1 MNTKSYK
8 IGILREENDPWIR
21 RTPLVPSDCED
32 IIKNFGI
39 EIIVQQSEVRCFSDD
54 DYKSI
59 GCTIDEDLSQCD
71 LILGIQ
77 PPAINRLIEKKTYAI
92 LAKVEKKNLSTEF
105 IDYILKKRIRLID
118 YESIKYTTINIPF
131 KFPKSLSFSNLAG
144 FAGVTNILKLLA
156 ELLLSRKI
164 STPFVFSRL
173 AHMYSNTNDM
183 IQHFNSMGRF
193 LEIQLIA
200 KEICPFVIGIIG
212 NGSAAIGVIEA
223 LSNLPHK
230 FITISELLKINGE
243 SKININDEEYRN
255 KIFICVF
262 DYKDIYFNNYQ
273 EYSDLNMSEE
283 FINNEKNIAE
293 KFNYEDFNTNPSSYN
308 SLFFHY
314 LPYLTCIINCIS
326 WKSNYPKILLKKDF
340 QDVLLFKNQ
349 KLLGICD
356 ISCDID
362 GSIEILNEYCSNS
375 EPFFI
380 YEPITDKKLKNMDL
394 STKESIV
401 YHANPNLSDAF
412 AEEASIQFSSKFKN
426 YAVRIC
432 KSYYNP
438 KKLGRKTSNTS
449 EMNTF
454 DNEPDLQESVISE
467 HGSITEKFRNIIK
480 TKFSEIKSLN
490 LMKFHIIVKLRG
502 HIFDKGAFKKIID
515 ECSSYNVVVNT
526 IFLRVGENDE
536 SISVAYLE
544 FNSDLVEKLLEF
556 NSLIDSWLSEDVE
569 KMIVFSKLK

>member
-1 MNTKSYK
+1 MSNKTYK

-21 RTPLVPSDCED
+21 RAPLTPSDCEF
-32 IIKNFGI
+32 IIKNFNI
-39 EIIVQQSEVRCFSDD
+39 QIVVQQSEVRCFSDD
-54 DYKSI
+54 EYKNL
-59 GCTIDEDLSQCD
+59 GCSIDEDLSSCD

-77 PPAINRLIEKKTYAI
+77 PPMINRLIEKKTYAI
-92 LAKVEKKNLSTEF
+92 LAKVEKNNLSTEF
-105 IDYILKKRIRLID
+105 IDYVLKNRIRLID
-118 YESIKYTTINIPF
+118 YENIKYTTINIPF
-131 KFPKSLSFSNLAG
+131 KFPKNLSFSNLAG

-173 AHMYSNTNDM
+173 AHMYSNTEDM
-183 IQHFNSMGRF
+183 VKHFISMGRF

-200 KEICPFVIGIIG
+200 KEVCPFVFGILG
-212 NGSAAIGVIEA
+212 NGNAAMGVIEA

-230 FITISELLKINGE
+230 FISISELL
-243 SKININDEEYRN
+243 NINSEYKNDIENEEYRN

-283 FINNEKNIAE
+283 FINNEKNLSD
-293 KFNYEDFNTNPSSYN
+293 KFIYEDFSLNPNNYN

-314 LPYLTCIINCIS
+314 LPYLSCIINCIS
-326 WKSNYPKILLKKDF
+326 WKSNFPKILRKNNF
-340 QDVLLFKNQ
+340 QDILLFKKQ

-375 EPFFI
+375 EPYFI

-394 STKESIV
+394 STKESIL

-412 AEEASIQFSSKFKN
+412 AEEASIQFSSKFKE

-432 KSYYNP
+432 KSYYCP

-449 EMNTF
+449 EINTF
-454 DNEPDLQESVISE
+454 DNEPDLQESVITE
-467 HGSITEKFRNIIK
+467 HGSITDKFRNLIK
-480 TKFSEIKSLN
+480 TKFLESKSLN
-490 LMKFHIIVKLRG
+490 LMKFNIIVKLRG

-515 ECSSYNVVVNT
+515 ECSKYNVVVNT

-544 FNSDLVEKLLEF
+544 LNSDIVEKLMEF
-556 NSLIDSWLSEDVE
+556 NQLIDKWLSEDVE
-569 KMIVFSKLK
+569 KQIVFSKLK